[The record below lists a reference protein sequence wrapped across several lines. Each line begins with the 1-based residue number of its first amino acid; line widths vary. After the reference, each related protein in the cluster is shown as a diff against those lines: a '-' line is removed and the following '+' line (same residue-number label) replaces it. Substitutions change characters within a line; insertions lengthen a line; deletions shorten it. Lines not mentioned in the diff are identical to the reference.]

1 MLNAEK
7 TQQIDKNNVIEHVQF
22 YRIDKVAE
30 MLGCTT
36 GDVLQLGISGKIA
49 ISAPIIA
56 GGKYTWPN
64 GLALAA
70 FPEISEP
77 FTYAF
82 DEVDRVVLS
91 MHDLARIEAVGGVIP
106 QSFISTSR
114 AQQAIDS
121 CFDSFEEIVNFEQ
134 RPIPELQ
141 QMVTDERLKFEAFLD
156 SDVQYNNDDKALIA
170 KSLFED
176 PGPMQEGVRLA
187 FHKFQRR
194 SADDWYKL
202 RKLGLESIW
211 KSTGQIKRK
220 SPKTTIDHLF
230 VSREQV
236 ENLTNV
242 VPKSPKKANTC
253 DMENGHTE
261 RHHANREAVL
271 FAFAYC
277 LQKYGAGEPKT
288 ATEWARLIEQRCAEF
303 WTTGQPRLSLATIE
317 TLLRLTKKP
326 PSKKYIG
333 K

>member
-1 MLNAEK
+1 MSNTEK
-7 TQQIDKNNVIEHVQF
+7 DQQIDQNNFIEHVQF
-22 YRIDKVAE
+22 YRINKVAE
-30 MLGCTT
+30 ILGCTT
-36 GDVLQLGISGKIA
+36 DDVLQLGISGKIA

-64 GLALAA
+64 GLALVA

-77 FTYAF
+77 FTCAF
-82 DEVDRVVLS
+82 DEVDRVILS

-121 CFDSFEEIVNFEQ
+121 CFESFEEIVNFEH
-134 RPIPELQ
+134 RPISELLK
-141 QMVTDERLKFEAFLD
+141 MATDERLKFEAFLD
-156 SDVQYNNDDKALIA
+156 ADPQYCNDDKALIA

-176 PGPMQEGVRLA
+176 PGPMPEGARLA

-202 RKLGLESIW
+202 RKLGFESIW
-211 KSTGQIKRK
+211 KSTGQIKRTP
-220 SPKTTIDHLF
+220 PKTTIDHLF

-236 ENLTNV
+236 ESLTNV
-242 VPKSPKKANTC
+242 APKNQKKADTY
-253 DMENGHTE
+253 DVENGHTE
-261 RHHANREAVL
+261 RHHANREAIL

-277 LQKYGAGEPKT
+277 LQTYGAEPPKK
-288 ATEWARLIEQRCAEF
+288 ATEWARLIEQRCADF
-303 WTTGQPRLSLATIE
+303 WTTGQPRLSLQKIE
-317 TLLRLTKKP
+317 EIIRLTKKP
-326 PSKKYIG
+326 PTKKYIG